1 MKISHSFES
10 EGACQ
15 FFFLT
20 CTTFKGAVQVWGFF
34 FTSEEDQKEAGLGLR
49 EACSVLC
56 STARSSR
63 LLCSSPQRAED
74 TEDTSRG
81 GFVLELSRW
90 WLSLRERH
98 GVT

>member
-1 MKISHSFES
+1 M
-10 EGACQ
+10 
-15 FFFLT
+15 
-20 CTTFKGAVQVWGFF
+20 GFSTLSAWF
-34 FTSEEDQKEAGLGLR
+34 VRMSLAALVEKLMLGKVKSQKEAGLGLR